1 MDGIRDI
8 LKKIAGFG
16 AGKQEIEEDGR
27 AMYIVA
33 GLGNPTKEYEKT
45 RHNVGFEVIDV
56 LADRLGIMVEEKK
69 FRGYYGRGRIG
80 GERVIL
86 LKPQTFMNLS
96 GESVRAAADFYKVD
110 REHIIIVYDDISLDV
125 GQLRIRTKGSAG
137 GHNGIKNIIEHLG
150 TQEFPRIKVGVGDKP
165 KKMDL
170 ADYVLSRFSKED
182 RTVME
187 GAFAE
192 AAQAVE
198 MMISQ
203 GADKAM
209 NRFNGHRA

>member
-1 MDGIRDI
+1 MGKIRDI
-8 LKKIAGFG
+8 IKNILGMG
-16 AGKQEIEEDGR
+16 AGKQEDDR

-56 LADRLGIMVEEKK
+56 LADMLGTTVEEKK
-69 FRGYYGRGRIG
+69 FRGYYGRGVIG
-80 GERVIL
+80 GEKVIL

-96 GESVRAAADFYKVD
+96 GESIRAAADFYKVD
-110 REHIIIVYDDISLDV
+110 PEHMIVVYDDISLDV

-137 GHNGIKNIIEHLG
+137 GHNGIKNIIAHLG

-182 RTVME
+182 RVLME
-187 GAFAE
+187 DAFKEAAE
-192 AAQAVE
+192 AVRI
-198 MMISQ
+198 MITE
-203 GADKAM
+203 GPDKAM
-209 NRFNGHRA
+209 NQFNGHKA